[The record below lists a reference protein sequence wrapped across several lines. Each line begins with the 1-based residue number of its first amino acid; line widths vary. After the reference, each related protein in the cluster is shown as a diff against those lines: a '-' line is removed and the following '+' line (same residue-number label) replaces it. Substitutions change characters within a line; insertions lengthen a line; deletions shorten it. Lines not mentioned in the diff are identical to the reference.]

1 MMGDAEAMQA
11 FNDAQNKEGFFGHS
25 FNPCDMKN
33 REITCIWEAKKGKTA
48 EDMQDFIDNSK
59 NSPSMGAFNNEIKEI
74 DRQLSGNVMPFA
86 ARFDDQGCL
95 IPAGTFT
102 AVNYRGKCHV
112 SMILTVN
119 KEQEQTT
126 DAMWKRHAE
135 WMAKT
140 HAKEGDTELLN
151 YTLSKAEQLSDE
163 MNIESEKNG
172 KIAYILSEYY
182 AKPDGLRDHWKQA
195 SETGGEILGT
205 LTDLLKEDG
214 ASVTMQ
220 NFGDVRH
227 CGWLDHRNRTNLNS
241 STQVTMILTV
251 NKDQEQTT
259 DAMWKR
265 HAEWMSKTHA
275 KEGDTELLHYTVAK
289 ANQLSDEMN
298 IESEKNGKIAYI
310 LNEVY
315 AKPDGLRDHW
325 KQASET
331 GGEILGTLTDL
342 LKKDGASVTMQN
354 FGDVRHSLCWGA
366 EKLHALQ
373 DKTCNTSKFYLVE
386 HHFRAGKAEEWWKT
400 LNSVMADSVKFGE
413 WTSANKERGFFNH
426 AFMPCE
432 KTGTFAYCIWEAR
445 SDKTSDDFVAF
456 IDGENGPGF
465 GCCNNNVREVS
476 IELCG
481 GMSSHKPVFPQQDHE
496 KMKMNAMQEAA
507 KLARKES
514 RGVLGSIGNMLGLGF
529 SSSSKNLG
537 KKAKKA
543 QKQLQKKASGA
554 ELALENA
561 EDIVNE
567 NTVSAN

>member
-172 KIAYILSEYY
+172 KIAYILSEY
-182 AKPDGLRDHWKQA
+182 
-195 SETGGEILGT
+195 
-205 LTDLLKEDG
+205 
-214 ASVTMQ
+214 
-220 NFGDVRH
+220 
-227 CGWLDHRNRTNLNS
+227 
-241 STQVTMILTV
+241 
-251 NKDQEQTT
+251 
-259 DAMWKR
+259 
-265 HAEWMSKTHA
+265 
-275 KEGDTELLHYTVAK
+275 
-289 ANQLSDEMN
+289 
-298 IESEKNGKIAYI
+298 
-310 LNEVY
+310 Y

-554 ELALENA
+554 KLALENA